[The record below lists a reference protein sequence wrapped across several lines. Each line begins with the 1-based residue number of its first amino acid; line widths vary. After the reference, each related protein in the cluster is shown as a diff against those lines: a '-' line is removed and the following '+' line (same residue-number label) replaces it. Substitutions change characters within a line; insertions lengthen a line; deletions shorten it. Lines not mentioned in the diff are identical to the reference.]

1 MPHKKISIDFNSAE
15 MIVPVEKKKKKKVV
29 VPKEPKV
36 VVPKKVKVPPKGGVI
51 SLCDMVPPKGGVISL
66 CDMVPPPPPPTPEPP
81 KVVTKEEL
89 MESLK
94 KIAYNRGELNK
105 KREEISKSIKN
116 LKKEEN
122 FLYEN
127 VDPIFFREDNNP
139 HQEAPLTSN

>member
-36 VVPKKVKVPPKGGVI
+36 VVPKKVK
-51 SLCDMVPPKGGVISL
+51 VPPKGGVISL